1 MQRITLL
8 NPKGGCGK
16 TTIATNL
23 AAYFAGDGEA
33 TTLIDHDAQGSSS
46 RWLELRAENRAPVHG
61 VPAYKNLARV
71 TRSWQLRLPADTEK
85 VVVDTPAA
93 VQGQRLVELIQ
104 RTDVILVPVL
114 PSLLDVS
121 TVNDFLQCSSLRGQL
136 RAQKTRCALIANR
149 IVAKDISVFNTL
161 RPTLEKLNIPLI
173 ATFRD
178 TPLYVEASS
187 AGLGIQEMKSG
198 RTRIDRRQWA
208 PLLQWLDHD
217 HQTKQESFDFLPVGD
232 TETRDLLPRVG
243 DTSAP
248 FTRR

>member
-23 AAYFAGDGEA
+23 AAYFAGEGEA

-46 RWLELRAENRAPVHG
+46 RWLELRGSDHPSVHG
-61 VPAYKNLARV
+61 VPAYQNLARV

-93 VQGQRLVELIQ
+93 VQGQRLVELVQ

-121 TVNDFLQCSSLRGQL
+121 TVNDFLQCSALRGQL
-136 RAQKTRCALIANR
+136 RVQKTRCAVVANR
-149 IVAKDISVFNTL
+149 VVAKDLSVFNAL
-161 RPTLEKLNIPLI
+161 RPTLEQLNIPFI
-173 ATFRD
+173 TAFRD

-187 AGLGIQEMKSG
+187 NGLGVQEMKSG

-208 PLLQWLDHD
+208 PLLQWLEHG
-217 HQTKQESFDFLPVGD
+217 QQAKQGSFDFFSKGESR
-232 TETRDLLPRVG
+232 THEPRPRMPNG
-243 DTSAP
+243 
-248 FTRR
+248 